1 MQLSKIKTIV
11 PLLALSLLCSCSQQ
25 PPTVIYNDLYHGSM
39 EGTLLVG
46 SDDEPEPEAAY
57 GTETPDSA
65 ADITTVPDNSA
76 SGLTGT
82 QPQTEDTTPSE
93 TNPDSSVFITT
104 GTSEQSEATFS
115 PKPVSAV
122 SDVSPASESM
132 SEATT
137 TSAAAPVDIAVPA
150 SRASKYSFE
159 YQTTNGA
166 LSILGPNLVYV
177 GESFDYNYNYP
188 GKPDD
193 AYIVWTVD
201 GDAGEIDRYGN
212 FSANSRGVVSLTVAN
227 DNDGTCATLKV
238 HCIEPGDDID
248 FLPLVNGIPIANKTY
263 PLPKDY
269 DPGFNNAA
277 LAAFRQLQSAAW
289 KDGLSIY
296 IISSYRSYTY
306 QKQVYA
312 GWVNKYGS
320 DADDISA
327 RPGYSEHQLGLAIDV
342 NSCEFSFA
350 DTPEGKWLKEHCAEY
365 GFIIR
370 YPSQAAKAYTGY
382 SYEPWHIRY
391 LGKQV
396 AKMVTVSGKTL
407 EECLGIDSYYR

>member
-1 MQLSKIKTIV
+1 MHFSKIKRMT
-11 PLLALSLLCSCSQQ
+11 PLFAVFLLCSCAQQ

-39 EGTLLVG
+39 EGTLLVA
-46 SDDEPEPEAAY
+46 SDDDPEPEAAF
-57 GTETPDSA
+57 GTEIPDSA
-65 ADITTVPDNSA
+65 ADITTVPGNSA

-82 QPQTEDTTPSE
+82 EPTSATTDTSE
-93 TNPDSSVFITT
+93 ADTSASSFVTT
-104 GTSEQSEATFS
+104 GTSREPEPTLS
-115 PKPVSAV
+115 PKPATNS
-122 SDVSPASESM
+122 SDVSPATETQVS
-132 SEATT
+132 TT
-137 TSAAAPVDIAVPA
+137 AEISVPV
-150 SRASKYSFE
+150 SRATKYSFE
-159 YQTTNGA
+159 YQKTNGA
-166 LSILGPNLVYV
+166 LSILGPNLIYV

-188 GKPDD
+188 GKPED
-193 AYIVWTVD
+193 AYIIWNVD

-212 FSANSRGVVSLTVAN
+212 FVADKRGVVSITVAN
-227 DNDGTCATLKV
+227 ETDGTCATLKV

-277 LAAFRQLQSAAW
+277 LAAFRQLQAAAN
-289 KDGLSIY
+289 KEGLNIY

-312 GWVNKYGS
+312 GWVNLYGS
-320 DADDISA
+320 EADDISA

-365 GFIIR
+365 GFILR
-370 YPSQAAKAYTGY
+370 YPSQAAKKHTGY

-391 LGKQV
+391 LGKQL
-396 AKMVTVSGKTL
+396 AITVTNSGKTL